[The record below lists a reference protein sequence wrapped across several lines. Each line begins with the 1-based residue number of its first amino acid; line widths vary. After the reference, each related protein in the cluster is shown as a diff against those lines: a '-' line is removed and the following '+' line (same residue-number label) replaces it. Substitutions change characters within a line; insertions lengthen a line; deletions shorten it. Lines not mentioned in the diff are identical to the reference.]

1 MIDLTFLYAFLRMY
15 VITLLLS
22 TVVLFISVQQI
33 KVVNTTFEINY
44 FVFIMILNYLD
55 SNLL

>member
-33 KVVNTTFEINY
+33 KVVNTTFENNY
-44 FVFIMILNYLD
+44 FVFIMILNYECCT
-55 SNLL
+55 